1 MPGTESPLITPLIT
15 ALVCTRNRG
24 DSITATLA
32 SILAGTHP
40 HFELI
45 VVDQS
50 VTNETERAVAPFLND
65 SRLRYIRSSTQ
76 GVSRARN
83 LGLQEAR
90 SEVVVL
96 TDDDCVAPP
105 HWLETMAEV
114 FAAHPNVAVAFCNV
128 DPAPYDRQTGFIP
141 AYQRTGSKLLSNIS
155 EKCAARGIGAGSAVR
170 RKAVLSLG
178 GFDEMLGPGAD
189 FPACEDGD
197 MAVRALLR
205 GYEVYETDAVALTHA
220 GFRTWE
226 QGRVLARR
234 DWVGIG
240 AAYTKPLKCG
250 HWRFAVVPAYE
261 LLKFAVW
268 PPISDVLH
276 LHRPRGLGRIGA
288 FFQGFSQGWRLSV
301 DPQTLL
307 FRAAK

>member
-1 MPGTESPLITPLIT
+1 LSGTEPPLIT

-50 VTNETERAVAPFLND
+50 VTDETECAVAPFLND
-65 SRLRYIRSSTQ
+65 ARLRYIRSQTQ

-105 HWLETMAEV
+105 HWLETMEEA

-128 DPAPYDRQTGFIP
+128 DPAPYDRQAGFIP

-170 RKAVLSLG
+170 REAVLSLG

-197 MAVRALLR
+197 MAVRALLC
-205 GYEVYETDAVALTHA
+205 GYEVYETDAVALIHA

-226 QGRVLARR
+226 QGRLLARR

-250 HWRFAVVPAYE
+250 YWRFAVVPVYE